1 MKKSSFVA
9 MLMGTISTVFVAFG
23 VNYCLKREVNFYE
36 EK

>member
-1 MKKSSFVA
+1 MKKSSFVV
-9 MLMGTISTVFVAFG
+9 LLIGIISTVFVAFG